1 MKPSFVFSQFR
12 ERDKHLNAA
21 QVNRDNVMVHLKYLR
36 MEKGASM
43 RELANACGFASQAH
57 ICDLEKGKRNW
68 TEQAAMKA
76 EEFLRLYVSR
86 RE

>member
-1 MKPSFVFSQFR
+1 MKPSFVYHQFW
-12 ERDKHLNAA
+12 ERDKHLHEA
-21 QVNRDNVMVHLKYLR
+21 QINRENVMVHLKYMR
-36 MEKGASM
+36 ISRGATM
-43 RELANACGFASQAH
+43 RELANACGLKSAAH